1 MKGKDKSFMENVLA
15 SIENIENKTQ
25 KLDYHRFLE
34 DVEAQRVVA
43 MELDPLSEVLG
54 ICPDGSFQDV
64 DPPLVWDIVH
74 RRLPE
79 LKEQIISSLI

>member
-25 KLDYHRFLE
+25 ELDYHRFLE

-43 MELDPLSEVLG
+43 RELDPLSGVLE

-64 DPPLVWDIVH
+64 DLLLVWYIVH
-74 RRLPE
+74 KRVPE
-79 LKEQIISSLI
+79 LRERVISSLF